1 MERFVSPSCHSFCG
15 AKGRGGEISGRGSVQ
30 MGTSKP
36 SMAWPVLLALL
47 FLAGQ
52 HAGLALTPGCDAR
65 RDTVLECLQQLL
77 DLNHDGQITAVE
89 VNVALKSIVCLRAFG
104 GVLSTIRRT
113 SGMNPMSS
121 IRSASSMTRISTMP
135 RLMYFLRWKSRRRP
149 GVATIMS
156 TALSARSF
164 LCLSNSIPPN
174 TATTG
179 QGVYRASRC
188 ASFSICRH
196 EEFFIH
202 SRVIVTKNYKKSC
215 VFINIFIYLFN
226 V

>member
-89 VNVALKSIVCLRAFG
+89 VNVALNSVFTFVPDWLTWQYVMRCDFDGDGVLTRAEWEVDNPYNATCLPTQNCLDIACIVCARNGFVQSKRNAPGPGLAVIKDLPTTPG
-104 GVLSTIRRT
+104 GKPGPVITPENRIAQMEQIRKAKEAQTKRDE
-113 SGMNPMSS
+113 
-121 IRSASSMTRISTMP
+121 ASSCPS
-135 RLMYFLRWKSRRRP
+135 
-149 GVATIMS
+149 
-156 TALSARSF
+156 
-164 LCLSNSIPPN
+164 PPP
-174 TATTG
+174 
-179 QGVYRASRC
+179 
-188 ASFSICRH
+188 
-196 EEFFIH
+196 
-202 SRVIVTKNYKKSC
+202 K
-215 VFINIFIYLFN
+215 
-226 V
+226 